1 MKRDEKELLRLFRAL
16 PIEQQDTL
24 CAFAEFL
31 NSRAVDT
38 PLEIGEP
45 ENIPRPAEE
54 KVVQA
59 IKRLRMTYPTLD
71 HSKMLHEI
79 SEHMTQHVMM
89 GKPAAVVINELE
101 TVFRQHYEAA
111 RNTV

>member
-1 MKRDEKELLRLFRAL
+1 MKRDEKELLRLFRDL
-16 PIEQQDTL
+16 PPEQQETL
-24 CAFAEFL
+24 FAFAEFL
-31 NSRAVDT
+31 SNRAITT
-38 PLEIGEP
+38 PLQIGDPEI
-45 ENIPRPAEE
+45 IPRPAEE

-59 IKRLRMTYPTLD
+59 IKRLRITYPMLD

-89 GKPAAVVINELE
+89 GKPAATVIDELE
-101 TVFRQHYEAA
+101 TVFRQHYEAL